1 MESHYLDMSKIQ
13 EYVEM
18 ENLEPR
24 EYVNLSTNIPPSEYQ
39 CGRAARYD
47 YFNKYSDLEMFIKTY
62 KEGCKVLYYLLLLI
76 VASIIIIIAVIVY
89 LHFVLTNE

>member
-1 MESHYLDMSKIQ
+1 MESHYLDMSKNQ

-18 ENLEPR
+18 ENLEAR
-24 EYVNLSTNIPPSEYQ
+24 EYVNLSMNIPPPGYQ
-39 CGRAARYD
+39 CGKAIPYD

-76 VASIIIIIAVIVY
+76 VASIITIVAVIVY